1 MCNKVR
7 IVHHFRPDSSAAS
20 LFYGWCM
27 HECADA
33 LRDRLC
39 LEEGSRP
46 ALRLS
51 IMKRSLYTISQARSL
66 SIPYRSA
73 HFRYTSSRT
82 NPAAEVPASTAAPGK
97 VIGWSTSTRFV
108 ERTWRSRWLQR
119 AFASQHSHQQH
130 RA

>member
-73 HFRYTSSRT
+73 HFRYQQSHESGSRG
-82 NPAAEVPASTAAPGK
+82 ARE
-97 VIGWSTSTRFV
+97 
-108 ERTWRSRWLQR
+108 
-119 AFASQHSHQQH
+119 H
-130 RA
+130 RCARQGNRMEYVDPVR